1 MKITLND
8 DKTLAYI
15 ESPYNAEFISK
26 IKTIGAARWNPSKKA
41 WQIPAE
47 HTDLARSMMR
57 QIYGEC
63 DLPENIK
70 YVTVELHFD
79 KECRS
84 SSCAPISI
92 FQREIARARGRDTG
106 AIVGDDVIFTEGKP
120 TSGGSRANYT
130 TIIPAG
136 SIATVYSIPE
146 TLLGSELPDGV
157 TYKIIQDDK
166 IQEHKSLIIEREKL
180 LARLEEINKILGDDN
195 SNEQSSNT

>member
-41 WQIPAE
+41 WQIPVE
-47 HTDLARSMMR
+47 HIDLARSMMR
-57 QIYGEC
+57 QIYGKC

-79 KECRS
+79 EECRS

-92 FQREIARARGRDTG
+92 FQKEIARARGRDTG

-120 TSGGSRANYT
+120 TSGGSRANYI

-136 SIATVYSIPE
+136 SIAIVYSIPE
-146 TLLGSELPDGV
+146 TLLDSELPDGV
-157 TYKIIQDDK
+157 TYKIIQDNK
-166 IQEHKSLIIEREKL
+166 IQDHKSLIIEREKL
-180 LARLEEINKILGDDN
+180 LARLEEINKILGDYN
-195 SNEQSSNT
+195 SNE